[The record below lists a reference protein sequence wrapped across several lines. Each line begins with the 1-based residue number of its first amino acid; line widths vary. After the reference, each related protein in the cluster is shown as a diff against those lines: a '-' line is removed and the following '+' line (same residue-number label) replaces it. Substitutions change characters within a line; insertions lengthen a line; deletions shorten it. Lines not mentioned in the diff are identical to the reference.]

1 MFAMKRAQILSIS
14 KRWLS
19 ATAIS
24 RPPPPPPP
32 LIFQTPSPPLTSLP
46 PYCNL
51 SPQFTSAGDDKISFP
66 CTATDSPSLFAS
78 LKSSD
83 PSKEEKIDCYFK
95 SLALIDS
102 WKSIE
107 VKKVGSMLY
116 KCKTIKQLKQV
127 HLRMLINCLRDD
139 DNCNYLADKVML
151 LTSDLIS
158 FDYAYKVFMYLS
170 SNPNLS
176 SYNILIKCSI
186 GKSDNI
192 AASAYNRMRY
202 QDNLSPDRFTFGFL
216 FKSFAPLDP
225 RYDPKRSDRLKSGKT
240 MHGHVIKL
248 GFVSD
253 TFVMNSLLEFY
264 FRFVINRNQLR
275 AVRKVFEQMPERDI
289 DSWNAMI
296 SGFIKK
302 ELFFEALSVFDDMLL
317 LGADHRCKPDETTL
331 SNIIFVCTTMNLTEQ
346 GKWVDAYIK
355 ENKLVLSLS
364 LGNALMEMFLCYD
377 DIYNA
382 KVVFKS
388 MSKKCTITW
397 RRMLDGLVRIQFYT
411 EALLLFDTMMCCCSE
426 EEGGLKPDD
435 DIFLSVLITFHSDT
449 CLVGDGKRLFRAIH
463 KMVHGFGVKPK
474 EIHYSY
480 MIKILAE
487 AGWVEA
493 AMILTESLPWEPD
506 HEYLGGCAYLWKR
519 GDVWASVLYACQIH
533 GNENLLVSWVKKI
546 DSVNSKEVS
555 LFGSLKQDT
564 FDEYLSALSERYG
577 DVKYAKLMVESL
589 ITKLSGRYD
598 VDWLNEYLKNNIRSN
613 REIIEIRDIE
623 SARTPLEETHTPLED
638 DDDVYKVVESLER
651 QLLVDLHDQMMS
663 ITDYPCQLAI

>member
-1 MFAMKRAQILSIS
+1 MRRVQILSIT

-19 ATAIS
+19 AGAIS
-24 RPPPPPPP
+24 RPP
-32 LIFQTPSPPLTSLP
+32 LP
-46 PYCNL
+46 PHCNL
-51 SPQFTSAGDDKISFP
+51 SPQFTSAGDDKISYS
-66 CTATDSPSLFAS
+66 CNDADSPSL
-78 LKSSD
+78 
-83 PSKEEKIDCYFK
+83 E
-95 SLALIDS
+95 
-102 WKSIE
+102 
-107 VKKVGSMLY
+107 KVGILLY
-116 KCKTIKQLKQV
+116 KCKTIKQLKQA

-158 FDYAYKVFMYLS
+158 FDYAYNVFMYLS

-192 AASAYNRMRY
+192 AASVYNRMRY
-202 QDNLSPDRFTFGFL
+202 QDNVSADRFTFGFL

-264 FRFVINRNQLR
+264 FRFVNNRNQLR

-289 DSWNAMI
+289 ASWNEMI

-355 ENKLVLSLS
+355 ENKLVLSLP
-364 LGNALMEMFLCYD
+364 LGNTLMEMFVSYD

-397 RRMLDGLVRIQFYT
+397 RRMLDGLVCNQFYK
-411 EALLLFDTMMCCCSE
+411 EVLLLFDTMMCCCSE

-435 DIFLSVLITFHSDT
+435 DIFLYVLITFHSDT

-463 KMVHGFGVKPK
+463 KMVHGFGVKPR
-474 EIHYSY
+474 ESHYSY

-493 AMILTESLPWEPD
+493 AMMLAESLPWEPD
-506 HEYLGGCAYLWKR
+506 RDMWGTEYGGGSGWGYVSER
-519 GDVWASVLYACQIH
+519 GYVWGRVLYACQIH
-533 GNENLLVSWVKKI
+533 GNENLLVSWVRKI
-546 DSVNSKEVS
+546 DSVNSKKVS
-555 LFGSLKQDT
+555 PYCYSFKELT
-564 FDEYLSALSERYG
+564 FDAYLTALSDKRYG
-577 DVKYAKLMVESL
+577 DVKYAKLMMESL

-598 VDWLNEYLKNNIRSN
+598 VDWLNEYLKNKIDTNWVFIKRPYFSDK
-613 REIIEIRDIE
+613 RIVE
-623 SARTPLEETHTPLED
+623 SAHAQETHTPLEDD

-651 QLLVDLHDQMMS
+651 QLLDL
-663 ITDYPCQLAI
+663 P

>member
-1 MFAMKRAQILSIS
+1 MKRVQMLCIT

-24 RPPPPPPP
+24 RLPPPP
-32 LIFQTPSPPLTSLP
+32 LAFTFLP
-46 PYCNL
+46 PHCNL
-51 SPQFTSAGDDKISFP
+51 SPQFTSAGDDKISFS
-66 CTATDSPSLFAS
+66 CTDTDSPSL
-78 LKSSD
+78 
-83 PSKEEKIDCYFK
+83 E
-95 SLALIDS
+95 
-102 WKSIE
+102 
-107 VKKVGSMLY
+107 KVGIMLY

-158 FDYAYKVFMYLS
+158 LDYAYKVFMYLS
-170 SNPNLS
+170 SIPNLS

-186 GKSDNI
+186 GKSDYF

-202 QDNLSPDRFTFGFL
+202 QDNNISPDRFTFGFL
-216 FKSFAPLDP
+216 FKSFASLVP
-225 RYDPKRSDRLKSGKT
+225 RYESYDPIPKNPLKSGKT

-264 FRFVINRNQLR
+264 FKFVYTRNQLR
-275 AVRKVFEQMPERDI
+275 AVRKVFDKMTERDI
-289 DSWNAMI
+289 VSWNAMI
-296 SGFIKK
+296 SGFINK

-317 LGADHRCKPDETTL
+317 LADHRCKPDETTL
-331 SNIIFVCTTMNLTEQ
+331 INIISACTRMNLIEQ

-355 ENKLVLSLS
+355 ENKFVLSLP
-364 LGNALMEMFLCYD
+364 LGNALIDMFVSYY

-388 MSKKCTITW
+388 MSKKCTITC
-397 RRMLDGLVRIQFYT
+397 RRMLEGLVNYQFYK
-411 EALLLFDTMMCCCSE
+411 EALLLFDTTCCCSE

-435 DIFLSVLITFHSDT
+435 DIFQLVLSAFNDKS
-449 CLVGDGKRLFRAIH
+449 LVGDGERIFRAIH
-463 KMVHGFGVKPK
+463 KMVYGFGVKPGK
-474 EIHYSY
+474 WTYHL
-480 MIKILAE
+480 MIRILAD

-493 AMILTESLPWEPD
+493 AMMLAESLPWEPD
-506 HEYLGGCAYLWKR
+506 VY
-519 GDVWASVLYACQIH
+519 VWGRLLYACQIH
-533 GNENLLVSWVKKI
+533 GNENLLVSWVRKI
-546 DSVNSKEVS
+546 DSVNSKQS
-555 LFGSLKQDT
+555 SFKRRAFHMHLTILCNQTHK
-564 FDEYLSALSERYG
+564 

-598 VDWLNEYLKNNIRSN
+598 MDWLSEVLKSVVKSKAIYETRISSD
-613 REIIEIRDIE
+613 RVIGS
-623 SARTPLEETHTPLED
+623 SAHAQETHTPLED

-651 QLLVDLHDQMMS
+651 QLLDLHDHQMMS
-663 ITDYPCQLAI
+663 ITADYPCQLAI

>member
-1 MFAMKRAQILSIS
+1 MFAMKRVQILSIS

-19 ATAIS
+19 ATAIT
-24 RPPPPPPP
+24 RPPLPPPH
-32 LIFQTPSPPLTSLP
+32 PLTFLP
-46 PYCNL
+46 PHCNL
-51 SPQFTSAGDDKISFP
+51 SPQFTSAGDDKISFS
-66 CTATDSPSLFAS
+66 CNDADSPSL
-78 LKSSD
+78 
-83 PSKEEKIDCYFK
+83 
-95 SLALIDS
+95 
-102 WKSIE
+102 
-107 VKKVGSMLY
+107 KKVGILLY
-116 KCKTIKQLKQV
+116 KCKTIKQLKQA

-158 FDYAYKVFMYLS
+158 FDYAFNVFMYLS

-186 GKSDNI
+186 GKSDYI

-202 QDNLSPDRFTFGFL
+202 QDNVSPDRFTFGFL
-216 FKSFAPLDP
+216 FKSFASLVPLVP
-225 RYDPKRSDRLKSGKT
+225 LVPNYKSYDPKRSDRLKSGKT

-302 ELFFEALSVFDDMLL
+302 KLFFEALSVFDDMLL
-317 LGADHRCKPDETTL
+317 LGTDHRCKPDETTL
-331 SNIIFVCTTMNLTEQ
+331 SNIIFACKKMNLTEQ

-355 ENKLVLSLS
+355 ENKLVLSLP
-364 LGNALMEMFLCYD
+364 LGNALIDMFVSYY

-397 RRMLDGLVRIQFYT
+397 RRMLQGLVYNKFYK

-435 DIFLSVLITFHSDT
+435 DIFQSVLSTFHNDT
-449 CLVGDGKRLFRAIH
+449 CLVGDGKRLFRAVH

-474 EIHYSY
+474 ERHYSF
-480 MIKILAE
+480 MINILAE

-493 AMILTESLPWEPD
+493 AMMLAESLPWKPGP
-506 HEYLGGCAYLWKR
+506 YLMELGY
-519 GDVWASVLYACQIH
+519 VWGRVLYACQIH
-533 GNENLLVSWVKKI
+533 GNENLLVSWVRKI

-555 LFGSLKQDT
+555 PYCHSFKKLT
-564 FDEYLSALSERYG
+564 FDAYLRALSVKRYG
-577 DVKYAKLMVESL
+577 DVKYAKLMMESL
-589 ITKLSGRYD
+589 ITKLSGQYD
-598 VDWLNEYLKNNIRSN
+598 VDWLNEYLKNQIDTNWVSIKRPYFSEK
-613 REIIEIRDIE
+613 RIVE
-623 SARTPLEETHTPLED
+623 SAHAQETHTPLED

-651 QLLVDLHDQMMS
+651 QLLDL
-663 ITDYPCQLAI
+663 P